1 MSTTPANIFS
11 EQLDSLTNTFSSLIS
26 EMVPTSVS
34 NKLYPNDQ
42 TYSSNMSNFN
52 ASLYTCDTSITA
64 LDSNVSDNIT
74 IMNQVLNN
82 ILSNIDSS
90 SRYSKLIPNLFDRK
104 NTSYDM
110 KIDNMSLYNYQILLN
125 WEMFIGMFFIFLCL
139 IFYYRKYYNTKE
151 VIQYTTQKIMDIKED
166 VTNNVKT
173 AKEEITKM
181 SEPPIPN
188 K

>member
-1 MSTTPANIFS
+1 MVTTAVN
-11 EQLDSLTNTFSSLIS
+11 
-26 EMVPTSVS
+26 
-34 NKLYPNDQ
+34 NKLYPDDQ
-42 TYSSNMSNFN
+42 TYSSNSSSWS
-52 ASLYTCDTSITA
+52 ASMYTCDTNMTT
-64 LDSNVSDNIT
+64 LDTNVSDNIAT
-74 IMNQVLNN
+74 MNQVLNT

-90 SRYSKLIPNLFDRK
+90 SRYSQLIPNLFDRK

-110 KIDNMSLYNYQILLN
+110 KLNNMSLYNYQILLN

-151 VIQYTTQKIMDIKED
+151 VLQYTTQKIIDIKED

-173 AKEEITKM
+173 AKEELTKM
-181 SEPPIPN
+181 TEPPIPN